1 MVTMLRSVREWRES
15 GRRRVVLPQL
25 SSGAVDRLAV
35 LAGVGLIV
43 YGVSLLSRPTAVILA
58 GLLLVAGALWR
69 AR

>member
-15 GRRRVVLPQL
+15 SWRRMPRL
-25 SSGAVDRLAV
+25 SPGVVDRLAV
-35 LAGVGLIV
+35 LVGIGLIV
-43 YGVSLLSRPTAVILA
+43 YGVALLSRPAAVILA

>member
-15 GRRRVVLPQL
+15 SRRRFETPRL
-25 SSGAVDRLAV
+25 SSGVVDRLAV

-43 YGVSLLSRPTAVILA
+43 YGVAMLSRPAAVILA

>member
-15 GRRRVVLPQL
+15 SRRRMPRL
-25 SSGAVDRLAV
+25 SSGVVDRLAV
-35 LAGVGLIV
+35 LSGVGLII
-43 YGVSLLSRPTAVILA
+43 YGVSMMSRPTAVILA

>member
-15 GRRRVVLPQL
+15 SRRGMPRL
-25 SSGAVDRLAV
+25 SSGVVDRLAV

>member
-15 GRRRVVLPQL
+15 SRRRMPRL
-25 SSGAVDRLAV
+25 SPGVVDRLAV

-58 GLLLVAGALWR
+58 GLLLVVGALWR